1 MDTFIADI
9 RPEMSPEL
17 SWAIIT
23 LFSIIIV
30 WVTIRYINRL
40 DIMIE
45 RIDTAIEGII
55 KTQIQFGLKQENH
68 DEKIESHEERIKR
81 LEEQNRNKRRGNV

>member
-1 MDTFIADI
+1 MGEIQSI
-9 RPEMSPEL
+9 IENVRPEMSPEL

-40 DIMIE
+40 DRVLE
-45 RIDTAIEGII
+45 RLDDAIEGINKNLI
-55 KTQIQFGLKQENH
+55 SLTKGNDDH
-68 DEKIESHEERIKR
+68 EKRITK
-81 LEEQNRNKRRGNV
+81 LEGDSNKRRR

>member
-1 MDTFIADI
+1 MHGIFLQVT

-40 DIMIE
+40 DTMID
-45 RIDTAIEGII
+45 RIDTAIENIG
-55 KTQIQFGLKQENH
+55 KTLIAHGETLKT
-68 DEKIESHEERIKR
+68 HEEKFKR
-81 LEEQNRNKRRGNV
+81 MEDSRRSGNKGRTP

>member
-1 MDTFIADI
+1 MGELQAIVDV

-23 LFSIIIV
+23 LFSVIIV

-40 DIMIE
+40 DKILE
-45 RIDTAIEGII
+45 RLDDAIEGIN
-55 KTQIQFGLKQENH
+55 KTLVGLSNGKE
-68 DEKIESHEERIKR
+68 DHEKR
-81 LEEQNRNKRRGNV
+81 LTNQDTRITKLEDANKRRR

>member
-1 MDTFIADI
+1 MGEIQSVI
-9 RPEMSPEL
+9 ENVRPDMSPEL

-40 DIMIE
+40 DTMID
-45 RIDTAIEGII
+45 RIDTAIEQI
-55 KTQIQFGLKQENH
+55 KDNMLLLSETQKNHKAELDEAKKDIRELKN
-68 DEKIESHEERIKR
+68 RPKR
-81 LEEQNRNKRRGNV
+81 

>member
-1 MDTFIADI
+1 MNFLETLKAQTA

-40 DIMIE
+40 DTMIE
-45 RIDTAIEGII
+45 RIDTAIELIN
-55 KTQIQFGLKQENH
+55 KTLVAHDKDIEIHKKEISSLKEA
-68 DEKIESHEERIKR
+68 
-81 LEEQNRNKRRGNV
+81 NKSRRR

>member
-1 MDTFIADI
+1 MGKLQSAIENA

-30 WVTIRYINRL
+30 WVTIRYVNRL
-40 DIMIE
+40 DKVLE
-45 RIDTAIEGII
+45 RLDDAIESIN
-55 KTQIQFGLKQENH
+55 KTLISLGNGKEDH
-68 DEKIESHEERIKR
+68 EKRITK
-81 LEEQNRNKRRGNV
+81 LEDTNKRRR

>member
-1 MDTFIADI
+1 M
-9 RPEMSPEL
+9 PPEL

-40 DIMIE
+40 DKILE
-45 RIDTAIEGII
+45 RLDDAIEGINKNLI
-55 KTQIQFGLKQENH
+55 NLANGKEDHEKRISHH
-68 DEKIESHEERIKR
+68 DTRITK
-81 LEEQNRNKRRGNV
+81 LEDANKRRR

>member
-1 MDTFIADI
+1 MRWIILQAP

-23 LFSIIIV
+23 LFSVIIV

-40 DIMIE
+40 DTMID
-45 RIDTAIEGII
+45 RIDTAIENIGNTLIAHGE
-55 KTQIQFGLKQENH
+55 TLK
-68 DEKIESHEERIKR
+68 SHEDKIKKLESRKRI
-81 LEEQNRNKRRGNV
+81 N

>member
-1 MDTFIADI
+1 MHGIFLQAT

-30 WVTIRYINRL
+30 WVTVRYINRL
-40 DIMIE
+40 DTMID
-45 RIDTAIEGII
+45 RIDTAIENIG
-55 KTQIQFGLKQENH
+55 KTLIAHGETLK
-68 DEKIESHEERIKR
+68 SHEDKIKR
-81 LEEQNRNKRRGNV
+81 LDDDSKRSRNKGRTP

>member
-1 MDTFIADI
+1 MGAIEAVFETV
-9 RPEMSPEL
+9 RPEMPPEL

-40 DIMIE
+40 DKILE
-45 RIDTAIEGII
+45 RLDDAIEGIN
-55 KTQIQFGLKQENH
+55 KTLINLSNGKDDH
-68 DEKIESHEERIKR
+68 EKRITNQDTRITK
-81 LEEQNRNKRRGNV
+81 LEDANKRRR

>member
-1 MDTFIADI
+1 MGELQSIVDV

-23 LFSIIIV
+23 LFSVIIV

-40 DIMIE
+40 DKILE
-45 RIDTAIEGII
+45 RLDDAIEGIN
-55 KTQIQFGLKQENH
+55 KTLVGLSNGK
-68 DEKIESHEERIKR
+68 DDHERRITK
-81 LEEQNRNKRRGNV
+81 LEDAKKNVRR